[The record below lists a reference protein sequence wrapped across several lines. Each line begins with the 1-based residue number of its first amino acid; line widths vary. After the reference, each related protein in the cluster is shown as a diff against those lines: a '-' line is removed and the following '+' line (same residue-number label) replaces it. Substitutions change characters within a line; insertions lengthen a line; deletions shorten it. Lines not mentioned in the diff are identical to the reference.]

1 MNALLASARH
11 RSAALARTAIAVAL
25 GLVAGW
31 LLLVTVPRA
40 LDVER
45 AFAAAGDCPV
55 AEVSTECRHTVAAT
69 VTSTAADH
77 QHRSTYYWLGL
88 GHVQDGPGALPGRL
102 KAGPL
107 KRRPGRAV
115 PAPPH
120 RVKMDGRAPVFALVR
135 PGAALQLTYWRGEIR
150 YVEFRGLR
158 QYTTADP
165 RGGYR
170 LPLAA
175 ALFLLSVAV
184 ACLRGA
190 YCEALR
196 VTGSSGAARPIG
208 AAAPHCGAA
217 GQVGSRGLGGAA
229 GHGWAAGPGRT
240 AGHLGLSGVTG
251 ATGPAEA
258 GGSSGTVGSAW
269 SATRV
274 GSAGFA
280 APVESGGFAAPVE
293 SAGFAAPVES
303 GGFAAPVE
311 SAGSAGSAAAPTPAA
326 REPWRITLPLA
337 SVLLI
342 SCFAFGT
349 PWVTGG
355 VPTAVL
361 LTAIGAVPV
370 LGGVACVSHR
380 RRRRTTDTIKVAP
393 LPPSMEECFPGTIRG
408 DVPYCQE
415 EFGYLVAAPGLL
427 ASTPDPFGLLARC
440 PVPRTLTVV
449 RVRPPYWTDPGP
461 RPAPGSHVVECRDGT
476 TPVYVVTEQQYSAW
490 VLGALRHPADT
501 PFRAG
506 GAPRRT

>member
-1 MNALLASARH
+1 MNALPAPARH
-11 RSAALARTAIAVAL
+11 RSPALGRTAIGIVL

-31 LLLVTVPRA
+31 LLLVTVPHA

-45 AFAAAGDCPV
+45 AFTAAGDCPV

-88 GHVQDGPGALPGRL
+88 GHAQDGPVALPGRL
-102 KAGPL
+102 KASPHTRG
-107 KRRPGRAV
+107 PGRAV
-115 PAPPH
+115 AAVP
-120 RVKMDGRAPVFALVR
+120 RRIKMDGRTPVFALVR

-150 YVEFRGLR
+150 YVEYRSLR

-175 ALFLLSVAV
+175 ALFLLSVGV

-190 YCEALR
+190 YCSAR
-196 VTGSSGAARPIG
+196 RATGVP
-208 AAAPHCGAA
+208 GAA
-217 GQVGSRGLGGAA
+217 GPIEV
-229 GHGWAAGPGRT
+229 
-240 AGHLGLSGVTG
+240 SG
-251 ATGPAEA
+251 
-258 GGSSGTVGSAW
+258 
-269 SATRV
+269 
-274 GSAGFA
+274 
-280 APVESGGFAAPVE
+280 
-293 SAGFAAPVES
+293 
-303 GGFAAPVE
+303 
-311 SAGSAGSAAAPTPAA
+311 SAGSAGSAGAASQ
-326 REPWRITLPLA
+326 EPWRITLPLA

-361 LTAIGAVPV
+361 LTTVGAVPV
-370 LGGVACVSHR
+370 LAGSAWVTHR

-393 LPPSMEECFPGTIRG
+393 LAPFVEECFPGTIRG
-408 DVPYCQE
+408 EVPYSQE
-415 EFGYLVAAPGLL
+415 GFGYLVAAPGLL
-427 ASTPDPFGLLARC
+427 ASTPDPFGRLARC

-461 RPAPGSHVVECRDGT
+461 RPAPGSQVVECRDGP
-476 TPVYVVTEQQYSAW
+476 TPVYVVTEHCYSAW
-490 VLGALRHPADT
+490 VLGALRRPADSQ
-501 PFRAG
+501 FRAG
-506 GAPRRT
+506 GTARRS

>member
-1 MNALLASARH
+1 MNALLASVRH
-11 RSAALARTAIAVAL
+11 RSAALTRTAIAVAV

-40 LDVER
+40 LDVEE
-45 AFAAAGDCPV
+45 AFAAADDCPV

-88 GHVQDGPGALPGRL
+88 GHVRDGPGALPGRL

-107 KRRPGRAV
+107 THRPGPAV
-115 PAPPH
+115 PVAPH

-135 PGAALQLTYWRGEIR
+135 PGADLQLTYWRGEIR

-175 ALFLLSVAV
+175 ALFLFSVAV

-196 VTGSSGAARPIG
+196 VTGPSGAAKPVG
-208 AAAPHCGAA
+208 VA
-217 GQVGSRGLGGAA
+217 GHVGAA
-229 GHGWAAGPGRT
+229 GHVGVGNVGVGPVGAAAQVKS
-240 AGHLGLSGVTG
+240 AGQGESAGYIGLSGG
-251 ATGPAEA
+251 ADGAGPAGA
-258 GGSSGTVGSAW
+258 VGPA
-269 SATRV
+269 V
-274 GSAGFA
+274 GSAGFDG
-280 APVESGGFAAPVE
+280 P
-293 SAGFAAPVES
+293 
-303 GGFAAPVE
+303 
-311 SAGSAGSAAAPTPAA
+311 AGSAAPAAPTGPASQ
-326 REPWRITLPLA
+326 EPWRITLPLA

-361 LTAIGAVPV
+361 LTAIGAAPV
-370 LGGVACVSHR
+370 LAGAACVSQR

-393 LPPSMEECFPGTIRG
+393 LAPSVEECFPGTIRG
-408 DVPYCQE
+408 ELPYCQE
-415 EFGYLVAAPGLL
+415 GFGYLVAAPGLL

-440 PVPRTLTVV
+440 PVPRTLTAV

-461 RPAPGSHVVECRDGT
+461 RPAPGSQVVECRDGA

-490 VLGALRHPADT
+490 VLGALRRPTDT

-506 GAPRRT
+506 GTNRRA